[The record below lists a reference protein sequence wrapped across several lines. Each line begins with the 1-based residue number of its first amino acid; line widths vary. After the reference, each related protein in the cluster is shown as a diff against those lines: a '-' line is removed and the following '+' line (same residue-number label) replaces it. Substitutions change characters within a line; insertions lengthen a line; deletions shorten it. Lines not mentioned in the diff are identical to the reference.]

1 MRAATLTAGWLRGFN
16 SKGVLDDTRY
26 LSVSSGSTWVATPLI
41 LAVADEMKK
50 GKTVEVVVVV
60 VVMVLIIHGIDGGGG
75 GGSRNGISGRSGSST
90 SGSSSKICRIQVYVT
105 VF

>member
-26 LSVSSGSTWVATPLI
+26 LLSVSSGSTWVATPLI

-50 GKTVEVVVVV
+50 GKTVGVVVVV
-60 VVMVLIIHGIDGGGG
+60 VVMVL
-75 GGSRNGISGRSGSST
+75 
-90 SGSSSKICRIQVYVT
+90 
-105 VF
+105 

>member
-41 LAVADEMKK
+41 LAVADEMKR
-50 GKTVEVVVVV
+50 GKTVGVVVVVV
-60 VVMVLIIHGIDGGGG
+60 VVMVMIIHGIGG
-75 GGSRNGISGRSGSST
+75 GGSSSGGRSGIV
-90 SGSSSKICRIQVYVT
+90 GMV
-105 VF
+105 

>member
-26 LSVSSGSTWVATPLI
+26 LSVTSGSTWVATPLI

-50 GKTVEVVVVV
+50 GKTVGVVVV
-60 VVMVLIIHGIDGGGG
+60 VVMVLIMHGIDGV
-75 GGSRNGISGRSGSST
+75 GGSRNGGT
-90 SGSSSKICRIQVYVT
+90 SGSGSCITGGGSSSNICRIQVYFT

>member
-50 GKTVEVVVVV
+50 GKTVGVVVVV
-60 VVMVLIIHGIDGGGG
+60 VVMVLIIHGIGGCGGGG
-75 GGSRNGISGRSGSST
+75 GGSRNGISGRSGSS
-90 SGSSSKICRIQVYVT
+90 SGKKW
-105 VF
+105 